1 MVVSY
6 RISNF
11 RVKNLDERLLKIF
24 MNAINIILKVL
35 ELECE
40 KEGSKGNRGITKM
53 SIQRLF
59 VDGQK
64 VNVF

>member
-6 RISNF
+6 RISDF
-11 RVKNLDERLLKIF
+11 RVKILDERLLKIF

-40 KEGSKGNRGITKM
+40 KEGSKRNRGITKM

-64 VNVF
+64 LNVF

>member
-1 MVVSY
+1 
-6 RISNF
+6 
-11 RVKNLDERLLKIF
+11 LDERLLKIF